1 MKTKSHT
8 AILSAAQMQPAVYA
22 QKTTLSNGLRIVSEY
37 VPTVASFALG
47 AWVNAGS
54 RDESDALAG
63 TAHFIEHLIFRRSLR
78 HSARAIAAAFEDIGA
93 YTNAFTTK
101 EHTCFYARALGKHF
115 RKCAALLGEIVSQP
129 AFHPADIEKERSVI
143 LEEIKGYDDEPEERI
158 FDEAESSIFAGNSL
172 AHPIAGSTDS
182 VVAIT
187 TDDIAAFYRSYYRP
201 ENMVIAVAGNI
212 THEKA
217 VAAAEAYFK
226 FDATANT
233 TKTQR
238 TPIANIPGGRVTES
252 KQFQQS
258 HIVTAARLE
267 GADSP
272 DRFAYSVLNAAF
284 GDGMSSRLYQRLRE
298 RSALAY
304 TVYSTVQLMSDCG
317 LLAVYAGVD
326 ARNTDK
332 ALRCIAE
339 EIDKLRETAMN
350 RKEIARAKEQVK
362 TGIVMGLED
371 MSSRMNYLAKSE
383 IEEGGFEPAEIALAK
398 IDAVESS
405 DILRIAQTRLTH
417 ETIKEVVFRA
427 LR

>member
-1 MKTKSHT
+1 M
-8 AILSAAQMQPAVYA
+8 
-22 QKTTLSNGLRIVSEY
+22 RIVSEY
-37 VPTVASFALG
+37 VPAVASFAFG
-47 AWVNAGS
+47 VWINAGS
-54 RDESDALAG
+54 RDETDALAG
-63 TAHFIEHLIFRRSLR
+63 TAHFIEHLIFRRSRR

-101 EHTCFYARALGKHF
+101 EHTCFYVRALGSHF

-158 FDEAESSIFAGNSL
+158 FDEAEGRLFAGNSL
-172 AHPIAGSTDS
+172 AHPVAGSPES
-182 VVAIT
+182 VAAISA
-187 TDDIAAFYRSYYRP
+187 DDIAAFYHRHYRP
-201 ENMVIAVAGNI
+201 ENIIVAIAGNI
-212 THEKA
+212 DHEEA
-217 VAAAEAYFK
+217 VAAIKAYFA
-226 FDATANT
+226 FDTVAGVP
-233 TKTQR
+233 QPSR
-238 TPIANIPGGRVTES
+238 MPIADIPGGRIAEH

-267 GADSP
+267 GAASP

-317 LLAVYAGVD
+317 LIAVYAGTD
-326 ARNTDK
+326 ARNTKK
-332 ALRCIAE
+332 ALRCIVE
-339 EIDKLRETAMN
+339 ETDKLRETAMG

-371 MSSRMNYLAKSE
+371 MSARMNYLAKSE
-383 IEEGGFEPAEIALAK
+383 MEEGGFEPAEIALKK
-398 IDAVESS
+398 IDAVEAA
-405 DILRIAQTRLTH
+405 DILRIAQTH
-417 ETIKEVVFRA
+417 IVPAAIFEIVFHA
-427 LR
+427 QDN